1 MGDKAWSTFEKI
13 RDITK
18 MVDLDDS
25 RNISC

>member
-1 MGDKAWSTFEKI
+1 MGDKEWSTFEKI